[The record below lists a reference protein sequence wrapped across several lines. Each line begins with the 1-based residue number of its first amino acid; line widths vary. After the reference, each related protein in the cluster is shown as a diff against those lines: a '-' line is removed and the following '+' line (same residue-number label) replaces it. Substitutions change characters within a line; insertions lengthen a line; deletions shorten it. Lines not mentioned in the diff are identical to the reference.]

1 MLRLIGRRL
10 LLMIP
15 TLILVS
21 ILIFALA
28 EVFVPGSVGR
38 SILGPYATEEQ
49 VQLLNEKLGA
59 DRPIVVR
66 YLSWAGGF
74 VTGDW
79 GESALLKV
87 PVRPLVM
94 DAFWHSLLLAGFA
107 LVLIVP
113 TSIALGV
120 FAGLRRDSVLDRTIT
135 VSSLSMT
142 VIPEFVSGVVL
153 LYVFAVWLKWL
164 PVSALPPDGAPFY
177 ERLYYLIL
185 PAIPLMFLELGY
197 IARMARV
204 GTVQVLSM
212 PYVRTAV
219 LKGVPRSRV
228 VFGHVLRNAMVPT
241 VTVIGSQVGWLL
253 GGLVVVEKLFNYP
266 GIGRLMVEAALAH
279 DIPLLEASVL
289 LVAVVYMLANLIADI
304 VVALLNPRIRM
315 GG

>member
-15 TLILVS
+15 TLILAS

-28 EVFVPGSVGR
+28 EVLPGDVGR

-59 DRPIVVR
+59 DRPLVVR
-66 YLSWAGGF
+66 YAAWAGGF

-79 GESALLKV
+79 GESALLEV
-87 PVRPLVM
+87 PVRPLVL
-94 DAFWHSLLLAGFA
+94 DAFWNSLLLAGFA
-107 LVLIVP
+107 LILIVP
-113 TSIALGV
+113 TSVALGV

-164 PVSALPPDGAPFY
+164 PASAMPPEGSPFY

-212 PYVRTAV
+212 PYIRTAV
-219 LKGVPRSRV
+219 LKGLPRRRV
-228 VFGHVLRNAMVPT
+228 IFGHVLRNAMVPT
-241 VTVIGSQVGWLL
+241 VTVIGSQVGWLI
-253 GGLVVVEKLFNYP
+253 GGLVVIEVLFVYP
-266 GIGRLMVEAALAH
+266 GIGKLMVDAALSH
-279 DIPLLEASVL
+279 DVPLLEASVL
-289 LVAVVYMLANLIADI
+289 MVAIVYMLANLIADI

>member
-10 LLMIP
+10 LLMVP
-15 TLILVS
+15 TLILAS
-21 ILIFALA
+21 MLIFALA
-28 EVFVPGSVGR
+28 EVLPGDVGR
-38 SILGPYATEEQ
+38 SILGQYASQED
-49 VQLLNEKLGA
+49 VAALNKKLGA

-66 YLSWAGGF
+66 YVAWAGKF
-74 VTGDW
+74 VVGDW
-79 GESALLKV
+79 GDSPILKI
-87 PVRPLVM
+87 PVRPYVM
-94 DAFWHSLLLAGFA
+94 SALWNSLLLAGFA

-120 FAGLRRDSVLDRTIT
+120 FSGLRRDSVLDRTIT
-135 VSSLSMT
+135 VSTLSMT

-164 PVSALPPDGAPFY
+164 PVTALPPTGAPFY
-177 ERLYYLIL
+177 DRIYYLIL

-241 VTVIGSQVGWLL
+241 VTVIGSQVGWLI
-253 GGLVVVEKLFNYP
+253 GGLVVVETLFAYP
-266 GIGRLMVEAALAH
+266 GIGSVMVVAAQRH
-279 DIPLLEASVL
+279 DVPVLEASVL
-289 LVAVVYMLANLIADI
+289 MVAFVYMFANLAADI
-304 VVALLNPRIRM
+304 VVALLNPRIRK

>member
-15 TLILVS
+15 TLILAS

-28 EVFVPGSVGR
+28 EVLPGNVGR
-38 SILGPYATEEQ
+38 SILGQYATEEA
-49 VQLLNEKLGA
+49 VAALNEKLGA
-59 DRPIVVR
+59 DRPLVVR
-66 YLSWAGGF
+66 YATWAGSF

-79 GESALLKV
+79 GESPVLKV
-87 PVRPLVM
+87 PVRPTVM
-94 DAFWHSLLLAGFA
+94 AALWNSMILAGFA
-107 LVLIVP
+107 LILIIP

-120 FAGLRRDSVLDRTIT
+120 FSGLRRDSALDRTIT
-135 VSSLSMT
+135 VSTLSMT

-164 PVSALPPDGAPFY
+164 PITAMPPDGSPFY
-177 ERLYYLIL
+177 DRFYYLIL

-204 GTVQVLSM
+204 GTVQVLAM
-212 PYVRTAV
+212 PYIRTAV

-241 VTVIGSQVGWLL
+241 VTVIGSQVGWLI
-253 GGLVVVEKLFNYP
+253 GGLVVVETLFVYP
-266 GIGRLMVEAALAH
+266 GIGRLMVDAAQTH
-279 DIPLLEASVL
+279 DVPMLEASVL
-289 LVAVVYMLANLIADI
+289 MVAIVYMAANLVADI
-304 VVALLNPRIRM
+304 VVALLNPRIRK

>member
-15 TLILVS
+15 TLILAS

-28 EVFVPGSVGR
+28 EVLPGDVGR

-49 VQLLNEKLGA
+49 VQLLNERLGA
-59 DRPIVVR
+59 DRPLVVR
-66 YLSWAGGF
+66 YVAWAGGF

-79 GESALLKV
+79 GESALLEV
-87 PVRPLVM
+87 PVRPLVLE
-94 DAFWHSLLLAGFA
+94 AFWNSLLLAGFA
-107 LVLIVP
+107 LVVIVP
-113 TSIALGV
+113 ISVALGV

-164 PVSALPPDGAPFY
+164 PVSAMPPEGSPFY
-177 ERLYYLIL
+177 TRLYYLIL

-212 PYVRTAV
+212 PYIRTAV
-219 LKGVPRSRV
+219 LKGLPRKRV
-228 VFGHVLRNAMVPT
+228 IFGHVLRNAMVPT
-241 VTVIGSQVGWLL
+241 VTVIGSQVGWLI
-253 GGLVVVEKLFNYP
+253 GGLVVIEVLFVYP
-266 GIGRLMVEAALAH
+266 GIGKLMVDAALSH
-279 DIPLLEASVL
+279 DVPLLEASIL
-289 LVAVVYMLANLIADI
+289 MVAIVYMLANLIADI

>member
-10 LLMIP
+10 LLMVP
-15 TLILVS
+15 TLILAS

-28 EVFVPGSVGR
+28 EVLPGDVGR
-38 SILGPYATEEQ
+38 SILGIYASEAD
-49 VQLLNEKLGA
+49 VAALNHQLGA
-59 DRPIVVR
+59 DRPLVVR
-66 YLSWAGGF
+66 YAAWAGKF

-79 GESALLKV
+79 GESPILKI
-87 PVRPLVM
+87 PVRPTVVAAL
-94 DAFWHSLLLAGFA
+94 WNSLILAGFA

-120 FAGLRRDSVLDRTIT
+120 FSGLRRDSALDRTIT
-135 VSSLSMT
+135 VSTLSMT

-164 PVSALPPDGAPFY
+164 PISAMPPDGSPFY
-177 ERLYYLIL
+177 DRFYYLIL

-204 GTVQVLSM
+204 GTVQVLAM
-212 PYVRTAV
+212 PYIRTAV

-228 VFGHVLRNAMVPT
+228 IFGHVLRNAMVPT
-241 VTVIGSQVGWLL
+241 VTVIGSQVGWLI
-253 GGLVVVEKLFNYP
+253 GGLVVIETLFVYP
-266 GIGRLMVEAALAH
+266 GIGKVMVDAALSH
-279 DIPLLEASVL
+279 DVPMLEASVL
-289 LVAVVYMLANLIADI
+289 LVAIIYMVSNLIADI
-304 VVALLNPRIRM
+304 VVALLNPRIRK

>member
-49 VQLLNEKLGA
+49 VQLLNERLGA

-66 YLSWAGGF
+66 YTSWAGGF

-113 TSIALGV
+113 ISIALGV

-219 LKGVPRSRV
+219 LKGVPRSRI
-228 VFGHVLRNAMVPT
+228 VFGHVLRNALVPT

>member
-59 DRPIVVR
+59 DKPVVVR
-66 YLSWAGGF
+66 YFTWAGGF

-79 GESALLKV
+79 GESALLEV

-94 DAFWHSLLLAGFA
+94 DAFWNSLLLAGFA
-107 LVLIVP
+107 LVLIIP

-164 PVSALPPDGAPFY
+164 PVTALPPDGSPFY

-241 VTVIGSQVGWLL
+241 VTVIGSQVGWLI
-253 GGLVVVEKLFNYP
+253 GGLVVVERLFTYP
-266 GIGRLMVEAALAH
+266 GIGDLMVNSALAH

-289 LVAVVYMLANLIADI
+289 LVAVVYMAANLIADI

>member
-59 DRPIVVR
+59 DKPVVVR
-66 YLSWAGGF
+66 YLTWAGGF

-79 GESALLKV
+79 GESALLEV

-94 DAFWHSLLLAGFA
+94 DAFWNSLLLAGFA

-120 FAGLRRDSVLDRTIT
+120 FAGLRRDSMLDRTIT
-135 VSSLSMT
+135 VTSLSMT

-164 PVSALPPDGAPFY
+164 PVTAVAPDGAPIY

-228 VFGHVLRNAMVPT
+228 VFGHVLRNALVPT

-266 GIGRLMVEAALAH
+266 GIGRLMVESALAH

-289 LVAVVYMLANLIADI
+289 LVAVVYMVANLIADI

>member
-15 TLILVS
+15 TLILAS
-21 ILIFALA
+21 MLIFALA
-28 EVFVPGSVGR
+28 EVLPGDVGR

-59 DRPIVVR
+59 DRPLVVR
-66 YLSWAGGF
+66 YVAWAGGF

-79 GESALLKV
+79 GESALLEV
-87 PVRPLVM
+87 PVRPLVI
-94 DAFWHSLLLAGFA
+94 DAFWNSLLLAGFA
-107 LVLIVP
+107 LILIVP
-113 TSIALGV
+113 TSILLGV

-135 VSSLSMT
+135 VSTLSMT

-164 PVSALPPDGAPFY
+164 PVTAMPPEGSPFY

-212 PYVRTAV
+212 PYIRTAV
-219 LKGVPRSRV
+219 LKGLPRKRV
-228 VFGHVLRNAMVPT
+228 IFGHVLRNAMVPT
-241 VTVIGSQVGWLL
+241 VTVIGSQLGWLI
-253 GGLVVVEKLFNYP
+253 GALVVLEGLFVYP
-266 GIGRLMVEAALAH
+266 GIGKLMVDAALSH
-279 DIPLLEASVL
+279 DVPMLEASVL
-289 LVAVVYMLANLIADI
+289 MVAIVYMLANLIADI

>member
-1 MLRLIGRRL
+1 
-10 LLMIP
+10 MIP
-15 TLILVS
+15 TLILAS
-21 ILIFALA
+21 MLIFALA
-28 EVFVPGSVGR
+28 EVLPGDVGR

-59 DRPIVVR
+59 DRPLVVR
-66 YLSWAGGF
+66 YAAWAGGF

-79 GESALLKV
+79 GESALLEI
-87 PVRPLVM
+87 PVRPLVL
-94 DAFWHSLLLAGFA
+94 DAFWNSLLLAGFA
-107 LVLIVP
+107 LILIVP
-113 TSIALGV
+113 TSVALGV

-153 LYVFAVWLKWL
+153 LYIFAVWLKWL
-164 PVSALPPDGAPFY
+164 PVTAMPPEGSPFY

-212 PYVRTAV
+212 PYIRTAV
-219 LKGVPRSRV
+219 LKGLPRRRV
-228 VFGHVLRNAMVPT
+228 IFGHVLRNAMVPT
-241 VTVIGSQVGWLL
+241 VTVIGSQVGWLI
-253 GGLVVVEKLFNYP
+253 GGLVVIEVLFVYP
-266 GIGRLMVEAALAH
+266 GIGKLMVDAALSH
-279 DIPLLEASVL
+279 DVPLLEASVL
-289 LVAVVYMLANLIADI
+289 MVAIVYMLANLIADI

>member
-1 MLRLIGRRL
+1 
-10 LLMIP
+10 MIP
-15 TLILVS
+15 TLILAS
-21 ILIFALA
+21 MLIFALA
-28 EVFVPGSVGR
+28 EVLPGDVGR

-59 DRPIVVR
+59 DRPLVVR
-66 YLSWAGGF
+66 YAAWAGGF

-79 GESALLKV
+79 GESALLEV
-87 PVRPLVM
+87 PVRPLVLE
-94 DAFWHSLLLAGFA
+94 AFWNSLILAGFA
-107 LVLIVP
+107 LVVIVP
-113 TSIALGV
+113 ISVALGV
-120 FAGLRRDSVLDRTIT
+120 FAGLRRDSALDRTIT

-153 LYVFAVWLKWL
+153 LYIFAVWLKWL
-164 PVSALPPDGAPFY
+164 PVTAMPPEGSPFY

-212 PYVRTAV
+212 PYIRTAV
-219 LKGVPRSRV
+219 LKGVPRHRV
-228 VFGHVLRNAMVPT
+228 IFGHVLRNAMVPT
-241 VTVIGSQVGWLL
+241 VTVIGSQVGWLI
-253 GGLVVVEKLFNYP
+253 GGLVVIEVLFVYP
-266 GIGRLMVEAALAH
+266 GIGKLMVDAALSH
-279 DIPLLEASVL
+279 DVPLLEASVL
-289 LVAVVYMLANLIADI
+289 MVAIVYMLANLIADI

>member
-15 TLILVS
+15 TLILAS

-28 EVFVPGSVGR
+28 EVLPGDVGR
-38 SILGPYATEEQ
+38 SILGPYATQEQ

-59 DRPIVVR
+59 DRPLVVR
-66 YLSWAGGF
+66 YVAWAGGF

-79 GESALLKV
+79 GESALLEV
-87 PVRPLVM
+87 PVRPLVLE
-94 DAFWHSLLLAGFA
+94 AFWNSLLLAGFA
-107 LVLIVP
+107 LILIVP
-113 TSIALGV
+113 TSVALGV

-164 PVSALPPDGAPFY
+164 PVSAMPPEGSPFY
-177 ERLYYLIL
+177 TRLYYLIL

-212 PYVRTAV
+212 PYIRTAV
-219 LKGVPRSRV
+219 LKGLPRKRV
-228 VFGHVLRNAMVPT
+228 IFGHVLRNAMVPT
-241 VTVIGSQVGWLL
+241 VTVIGSQVGWLI
-253 GGLVVVEKLFNYP
+253 GGLVVIEVLFVYP
-266 GIGRLMVEAALAH
+266 GIGKLMVDAALSH
-279 DIPLLEASVL
+279 DVPMLEASVL
-289 LVAVVYMLANLIADI
+289 MVAIVYMLANLIADI